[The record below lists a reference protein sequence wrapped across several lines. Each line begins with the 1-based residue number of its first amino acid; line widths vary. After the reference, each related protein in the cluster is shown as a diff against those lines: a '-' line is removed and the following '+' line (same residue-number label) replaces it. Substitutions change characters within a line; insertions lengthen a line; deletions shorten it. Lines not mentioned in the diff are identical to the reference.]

1 MSAEA
6 AGLERAAQAM
16 LRTVGAGRASLLVP
30 QPVMANTQT
39 GLGLVAPLVNEVEME
54 PVLLQATANGKTLLA
69 RMTRGT
75 VQKALSGA
83 GAIDTDETAVEQAL
97 ETSMLRADGAEYR
110 IVSVM
115 VKRFGGAEL
124 LYELEIE
131 E

>member
-1 MSAEA
+1 MSAAA
-6 AGLERAAQAM
+6 AGLERAALAM

-30 QPVMANTQT
+30 QPVTASTQT
-39 GLGLVAPLVNEVEME
+39 GLGLMAPLVNEVEME
-54 PVLLQATANGKTLLA
+54 PVLLQATANGKTLFA

-75 VQKALSGA
+75 VQKALNSA
-83 GAIDTDETAVEQAL
+83 GAINTDETATKQTL
-97 ETSMLRADGAEYR
+97 ETSMLRADGTEYR
-110 IVSVM
+110 IVAVI